1 MTWPGWGDILPSVTM
16 LATIAA
22 LLWAVGGAAVH
33 QVRPVAERAAS
44 EAEKRSA
51 ASTRIAVDE
60 LYERLKGNDFR
71 HVEDRALEGPRTPA
85 RGCGAAVGA
94 ACGGRAASDRPRSDP
109 RRTRIAV
116 DELYERLKG
125 NDFRHV
131 EDGLKGLGDRIDE
144 ARKEFGQRL
153 DGVETQLGARLD
165 RARQDRKDMEGRLI
179 AAIAGKPLEG
189 P

>member
-22 LLWAVGGAAVH
+22 LLWAVVRLL
-33 QVRPVAERAAS
+33 VRPVAERAAS
-44 EAEKRSA
+44 EAEKQSA
-51 ASTRIAVDE
+51 AA
-60 LYERLKGNDFR
+60 
-71 HVEDRALEGPRTPA
+71 
-85 RGCGAAVGA
+85 
-94 ACGGRAASDRPRSDP
+94 
-109 RRTRIAV
+109 TRIAV

-179 AAIAGKPLEG
+179 AAITGKPLEG

>member
-22 LLWAVGGAAVH
+22 LLWAVVRLL
-33 QVRPVAERAAS
+33 VRPVAERAAS
-44 EAEKRSA
+44 EAEKQSA
-51 ASTRIAVDE
+51 AA
-60 LYERLKGNDFR
+60 
-71 HVEDRALEGPRTPA
+71 
-85 RGCGAAVGA
+85 
-94 ACGGRAASDRPRSDP
+94 
-109 RRTRIAV
+109 TRIAV

-131 EDGLKGLGDRIDE
+131 EDGLQGLGDRIDE
-144 ARKEFGQRL
+144 ARKDFGQRL
-153 DGVETQLGARLD
+153 EGVETQLGARLD

-179 AAIAGKPLEG
+179 AAITGKPLEG